1 MFMLI
6 ELIRWWYGPGWLL
19 AFRRITGRTQGIT
32 RVFSISTL
40 LGTLFSPWKR
50 IVTDGAKGMD
60 GKMKALLDNLISR
73 IVGFTVRSM
82 VLFAAVLVTAG
93 SFVFGLLLAV
103 VWPAIPA
110 LALYLAIRSIV

>member
-32 RVFSISTL
+32 RAFSIPTL

-50 IVTDGAKGMD
+50 IVSDGAKGMD
-60 GKMKALLDNLISR
+60 GKMKALVDNMVSR
-73 IVGFTVRSM
+73 VVGFTVRSM
-82 VLFAAVLVTAG
+82 VLFAAIFITAG
-93 SFVFGLLLAV
+93 SFAFGLLLTV
-103 VWPAIPA
+103 IWPAIPV
-110 LALYLAIRSIV
+110 LVIYLAMRSIV